1 MKKRETIKSARN
13 GLKILSAARARSL
26 RSNNL
31 PQTATN
37 LPVPYDI
44 YSENLRPRNEGNHK
58 IIVTSHGKGG
68 YRSHRLISRRGC
80 EFGGNRRGAGVSRV
94 SSDFVIAPMNPR
106 LPACPPPFDCRDSS
120 LGFSSTC
127 R

>member
-1 MKKRETIKSARN
+1 MSTGPMTRGPKKHEKKGETIKSARN

-58 IIVTSHGKGG
+58 IIVTSHGRGG
-68 YRSHRLISRRGC
+68 IDLTVSSHGADANW
-80 EFGGNRRGAGVSRV
+80 GGNRRGAGVEGSRV
-94 SSDFVIAPMNPR
+94 
-106 LPACPPPFDCRDSS
+106 LPIS
-120 LGFSSTC
+120 
-127 R
+127 